1 MIQQLVSLIKA
12 PGLTALP
19 GPVAIVILKGLGSIA
34 QQRPLYLGRIL
45 PTLLSLASTVKQPQV
60 LSIVAL
66 RVPVGPIPASR
77 ASSDICANPG
87 ALYHCNIMSS
97 KIGAAGTSLAL

>member
-1 MIQQLVSLIKA
+1 MILQLVSLIKA

-19 GPVAIVILKGLGSIA
+19 GPLAIVILKGLGSVA

-60 LSIVAL
+60 LNIVAL
-66 RVPVGPIPASR
+66 GVLVGPIPASG
-77 ASSDICANPG
+77 ASCGICKPWS
-87 ALYHCNIMSS
+87 AL
-97 KIGAAGTSLAL
+97 